1 MNEKI
6 QNRLVSLFI
15 LLFLLLQGYAAFGFF
30 SPRLWPFLDYPMYR
44 ESKHIGDSI
53 DNFFLYGI
61 QSDSTKVAIL
71 PEDLGLNFWKFLW
84 GPVRAIRFNDNKEIQ
99 KYVSLY
105 QSKRNY
111 KLFGLQ
117 LMNNPL
123 ILTEEGVVPLPS
135 PEVVNTVNVKEFT
148 DL

>member
-1 MNEKI
+1 MNDRT
-6 QNRLVSLFI
+6 QNRVVSFFI

-105 QSKRNY
+105 QSKHNS
-111 KLFGLQ
+111 KLIGLK

-135 PEVVNTVNVKEFT
+135 PEVVNTVNLKEFT

>member
-15 LLFLLLQGYAAFGFF
+15 LLFLLLQGYAAFGYYG
-30 SPRLWPFLDYPMYR
+30 RLWPFLDYPMYSY
-44 ESKHIGDSI
+44 SKHIGDSI
-53 DNFFLYGI
+53 DNYLLYGI
-61 QSDSTKVAIL
+61 QSDSTQVAIL